1 MKQAYLKSP
10 LVDLVLI
17 TGPSFLAILVVLL
30 FPNVFIHNSDIPSYF
45 WLVLIVFI
53 DVGHVYSTLFRSY
66 FDSEMRK
73 EHRVSFI
80 LVPVFSL
87 IAGIVLFSFS
97 SMLFWRIMAYL
108 AVFHFIR
115 QQYGFMRIYSRF
127 EVQDKFKRLIDTLAI
142 YSASIYPVLH
152 WHLTDGR
159 NFNWFVKGD
168 FMHFNSS
175 IAVQFF
181 TVIYWVILGLYVW
194 TEIRQ
199 SIKIKMF
206 NVPKNLLLM
215 GTYLSWYLGI
225 VYFNS
230 DLAFTTLNVVSHGIP
245 YMVLVWLTA
254 HQRMIKSEN
263 GFATLTKMTLKT
275 YGIPLF
281 IAFLMLL
288 AYLEEGL
295 WDGFVWRDHE
305 TVFAFFSRLPQI
317 TGPELL
323 NILVPLLALPQITHY
338 VLDGFIWK
346 ISKDEGFKSNAQRN
360 TVNVPE

>member
-1 MKQAYLKSP
+1 MKQPYLKSP

-17 TGPSFLAILVVLL
+17 TGPSFLAILAVLL
-30 FPNVFIHNSDIPSYF
+30 FPSVFIQNSDIPPYF

-66 FDSEMRK
+66 FDADMRSQHK
-73 EHRVSFI
+73 VSFI
-80 LVPVFSL
+80 LVPVMSL
-87 IAGIVLFSFS
+87 IAGVVLFSFS
-97 SMLFWRIMAYL
+97 SLLFWRIMAYL

-127 EVQDKFKRLIDTLAI
+127 EVQHKLKSFIDTLAI
-142 YSASIYPVLH
+142 YSATLYPILH
-152 WHLTDGR
+152 WHLTDER

-168 FMHFNSS
+168 FFHFNSVFA
-175 IAVQFF
+175 IQLF
-181 TVIYWVILGLYVW
+181 TVLYCLILGSYVV
-194 TEIRQ
+194 TELMQ
-199 SIKIKMF
+199 SVKMKLF
-206 NVPKNLLLM
+206 NLPKNLLLA
-215 GTYLSWYLGI
+215 GTCLSWYLGI
-225 VYFNS
+225 IYFNS

-254 HQRMIKSEN
+254 HQRMLKSEN
-263 GFATLTKMTLKT
+263 GFNGLTKMALKT

-281 IAFLMLL
+281 VACLMFL

-305 TVFAFFSRLPQI
+305 TVFAFFSQLPQI
-317 TGPELL
+317 TEKEFL
-323 NILVPLLALPQITHY
+323 NVLVPILALPQITHY